1 MVRGGQS
8 PGLKGDAKSE
18 GMEKIQKISFRR
30 LWNGVIS
37 LVRSLEIDSI
47 RIGWSLRWR
56 MNFGI
61 LEFREIPMQLF
72 LLLFFFL
79 LSELCRVIRLKIN
92 LFVEQVNNFFDR

>member
-72 LLLFFFL
+72 LFL
-79 LSELCRVIRLKIN
+79 IIRAVQSNK
-92 LFVEQVNNFFDR
+92 VEDKFIR